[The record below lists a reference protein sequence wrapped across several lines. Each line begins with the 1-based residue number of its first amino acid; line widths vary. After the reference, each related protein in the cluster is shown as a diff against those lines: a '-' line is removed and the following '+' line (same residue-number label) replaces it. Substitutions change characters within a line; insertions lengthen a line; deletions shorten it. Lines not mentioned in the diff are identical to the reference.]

1 MEEKIAKTS
10 EIDPAKQEGVAEAEE
25 TQPTVVSVEPEQTPP
40 AVPTSTT
47 GGEGSTGGGAEET
60 LEPTVV
66 VEIEK
71 SKTAGGVE
79 TTEGATGGAEET
91 LEPTVV
97 VEIEKSKTAVGEGV
111 EETLPPTVEE
121 LPSPAELDKIKK
133 AKELAERV
141 EAAKKKADAA
151 AETAKLDAE
160 RKKKRADDEAKRQA
174 DAKAAADL
182 LEQQQREDRERMQ
195 RIQDYQ
201 RQMAA
206 EQAAQAEL
214 EAEEERQRQLLERL
228 QQLAGEE
235 AEEEAVVVVN
245 VDPGAAGGG
254 GDAPPQDVYVGE
266 AATGEPVRRDRLR
279 YLVGNTRRKRRMPV
293 QQAPELALTENLI
306 LILENCEKQND
317 FIYEWGRCCIAANIE
332 GGKVVSKTKVFLDIR
347 NQQDLIFNL
356 LDSQHLCLMRS
367 PETTLAKIEIYVYV

>member
-1 MEEKIAKTS
+1 M
-10 EIDPAKQEGVAEAEE
+10 
-25 TQPTVVSVEPEQTPP
+25 
-40 AVPTSTT
+40 
-47 GGEGSTGGGAEET
+47 
-60 LEPTVV
+60 
-66 VEIEK
+66 
-71 SKTAGGVE
+71 
-79 TTEGATGGAEET
+79 
-91 LEPTVV
+91 
-97 VEIEKSKTAVGEGV
+97 
-111 EETLPPTVEE
+111 
-121 LPSPAELDKIKK
+121 
-133 AKELAERV
+133 AERV

-206 EQAAQAEL
+206 EQAAQAEQ
-214 EAEEERQRQLLERL
+214 EAEEERQRLLLERL